1 MKIQRN
7 ISRIYLFK
15 MTNDKFKLAYGITP
29 QDALSILEL
38 RLTTEEMN
46 LIIRDKHRRIKPKDL
61 INFVD
66 QLG

>member
-1 MKIQRN
+1 MKSQRN
-7 ISRIYLFK
+7 ISSIYLFK
-15 MTNDKFKLAYGITP
+15 MTNDKYKLAYGITP

-46 LIIRDKHRRIKPKDL
+46 LIIRDKYRRIKPKDI
-61 INFVD
+61 INYVE